1 MCLLLSGVSERRVRE
16 ETEGRGD
23 ERNYYHEMLI
33 MEIRFVLSSGLVVD
47 DCDGGKITPGR

>member
-1 MCLLLSGVSERRVRE
+1 MRE